1 MPTHLGGDSE
11 PTPLLAKGSPFGV
24 SNDRKTSLLRDRP
37 ARRAVKRAY
46 RIWVSDAAHHCV
58 QLRIDLLFT
67 MSDNLHRVIEDRRD
81 TNSMHGR
88 VLSAHT
94 ARHRSIDRNP
104 TPNLELKIG
113 LVEPDGIEP
122 TTSCLQSRR
131 SPN

>member
-1 MPTHLGGDSE
+1 M
-11 PTPLLAKGSPFGV
+11 
-24 SNDRKTSLLRDRP
+24 
-37 ARRAVKRAY
+37 
-46 RIWVSDAAHHCV
+46 SDAAHHCV

-81 TNSMHGR
+81 TNSWSWTSVECALR
-88 VLSAHT
+88 AASFAE
-94 ARHRSIDRNP
+94 RQCSIDRNP